1 MAQLPRAWPLQPRS
15 WRGEMDA
22 TGYTMQIP
30 RRIRSDDWLEQ
41 DGEVVLRESCMM
53 LLEVVELTGSISVA
67 TTYP

>member
-1 MAQLPRAWPLQPRS
+1 MVQLPRAWPLQPRS

-22 TGYTMQIP
+22 TGYTMQIS

>member
-1 MAQLPRAWPLQPRS
+1 
-15 WRGEMDA
+15 MDA

-30 RRIRSDDWLEQ
+30 RRIRSDAWLEQ

>member
-1 MAQLPRAWPLQPRS
+1 
-15 WRGEMDA
+15 MDA
-22 TGYTMQIP
+22 TGYTMQLP

>member
-15 WRGEMDA
+15 WRGDMDA

-41 DGEVVLRESCMM
+41 DGEVVLREPCMM

>member
-53 LLEVVELTGSISVA
+53 LLEVVELTGSICVA